1 MIHYTEVSQCLVY
14 EGENCPV
21 LKVGK
26 ISHLEI
32 WCLIHHKGVL
42 LDFVMY
48 WRRIND
54 TATAGKRKSRCLE
67 LECVM

>member
-1 MIHYTEVSQCLVY
+1 MIHYTEVSQCLVF
-14 EGENCPV
+14 EGENRRV

-32 WCLIHHKGVL
+32 WCLIHKGVL
-42 LDFVMY
+42 LHFVMY
-48 WRRIND
+48 RRRIND

>member
-14 EGENCPV
+14 EGENRRV

-32 WCLIHHKGVL
+32 WWCAIAFRDVSEK
-42 LDFVMY
+42 D
-48 WRRIND
+48 
-54 TATAGKRKSRCLE
+54 K
-67 LECVM
+67 

>member
-1 MIHYTEVSQCLVY
+1 MIHYAEVSRCLVY
-14 EGENCPV
+14 EGKNHCV

-26 ISHLEI
+26 IFHLGI
-32 WCLIHHKGVL
+32 WCLIHKGVL
-42 LDFVMY
+42 WDFVMY

>member
-14 EGENCPV
+14 EGENRWV

-32 WCLIHHKGVL
+32 WCLIHKGVH
-42 LDFVMY
+42 FVMY
-48 WRRIND
+48 RRRIND

>member
-1 MIHYTEVSQCLVY
+1 MILYTEVSQCLVY
-14 EGENCPV
+14 EGKNRRV
-21 LKVGK
+21 LKDGK

-48 WRRIND
+48 
-54 TATAGKRKSRCLE
+54 
-67 LECVM
+67 

>member
-1 MIHYTEVSQCLVY
+1 MIHYTEVRQCLVY
-14 EGENCPV
+14 EGENRRV

-32 WCLIHHKGVL
+32 WCLIHIGVL

>member
-14 EGENCPV
+14 EGENRRV

-42 LDFVMY
+42 LDFMMY
-48 WRRIND
+48 
-54 TATAGKRKSRCLE
+54 
-67 LECVM
+67 